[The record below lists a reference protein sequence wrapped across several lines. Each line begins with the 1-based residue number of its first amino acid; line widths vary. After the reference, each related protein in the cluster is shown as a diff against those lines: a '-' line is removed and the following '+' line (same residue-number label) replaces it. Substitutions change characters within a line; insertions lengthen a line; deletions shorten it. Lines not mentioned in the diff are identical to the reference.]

1 MTPAVYRD
9 LLKLA
14 RRHTRRAD
22 EAEDL
27 VQDALLDAVAA
38 GRADLADP
46 ANRRWLG
53 GVIRNRAAFAAR
65 NAARRRRREQ
75 LWLAERPPVE
85 PPVSPPDIAEVLR
98 TLAPAL
104 KSLAALAL
112 SGHSR
117 REIAYLL
124 RLPDTA
130 LRQRIGALKR
140 RLRAL
145 GLLMPGQTPGLN
157 LELSYGRI
165 RDALLPKL
173 VREGGLFASHDPD
186 GHLFVIR
193 TSQKAAP
200 RQQGRDQTRTP
211 RSVQ

>member
-9 LLKLA
+9 LLRLA
-14 RRHTRRAD
+14 RRHTRRPE

-65 NAARRRRREQ
+65 SAARRRRREH
-75 LWLAERPPVE
+75 LWQAEQE
-85 PPVSPPDIAEVLR
+85 PTEAPAPAPDIADALKA
-98 TLAPAL
+98 LPPAL

-130 LRQRIGALKR
+130 LRQRVAALKR

-145 GLLMPGQTPGLN
+145 GLLMPEQTPGLN

-165 RDALLPKL
+165 RDALLPRL

-193 TSQKAAP
+193 TSQTRAP
-200 RQQGRDQTRTP
+200 RQRDHDP
-211 RSVQ
+211 NAKE